1 MAEFCI
7 ELLILKYKMTNSL
20 SIFLGQFVD
29 GEKQRENMFLERQRR
44 NGETY
49 PLASNWSRA
58 KIILSEWG

>member
-1 MAEFCI
+1 
-7 ELLILKYKMTNSL
+7 MTNSL
-20 SIFLGQFVD
+20 PVFLGQFVD
-29 GEKQRENMFLERQRR
+29 GEKQRENEFLERRRR